1 MNLFKLILDA
11 SLIVQIIL
19 LALMFFSVVS
29 WAIIL
34 FKRRTLKTAA
44 LQSRKFLAVF
54 DKSRNLSEMNDA
66 AKRYKL
72 SPLSGIF
79 QAGFKELS
87 YLAKAGPHI
96 TLSPANIDTLNRT
109 LTKASNNE
117 ISRLERMM
125 NFLATTGSVT
135 PFIGLLGTVL
145 GIMDSFTKIGIQ
157 HSASLVTVAPG
168 IAEALVTTAVGLFAA
183 IPAVI
188 AYNYFLHAVKD
199 QISEMEDFSLEFLGI
214 IEKLYGA

>member
-1 MNLFKLILDA
+1 MNLIKLIFGA
-11 SLIVQIIL
+11 SLVVQFILIVL
-19 LALMFFSVVS
+19 LFFSVVS
-29 WAIIL
+29 WAIIF
-34 FKRRTLKTAA
+34 FKRRTLKAAA
-44 LQSRKFLAVF
+44 LQSQKFLAVF
-54 DKSRNLSEMNDA
+54 DKSRNLAEMNDA

-79 QAGFKELS
+79 RAGYRELS
-87 YLAKAGPHI
+87 YLAKSSPRVAL
-96 TLSPANIDTLNRT
+96 TPANLDSLNRA

-117 ISRLERMM
+117 VSRLERMM

-145 GIMDSFTKIGIQ
+145 GIMNSFTKIGVQ

-188 AYNYFLHAVKD
+188 AYNYFLHALKD
-199 QISEMEDFSLEFLGI
+199 QIGDMEDFSLEFLGI
-214 IEKLYGA
+214 IEKLYGT